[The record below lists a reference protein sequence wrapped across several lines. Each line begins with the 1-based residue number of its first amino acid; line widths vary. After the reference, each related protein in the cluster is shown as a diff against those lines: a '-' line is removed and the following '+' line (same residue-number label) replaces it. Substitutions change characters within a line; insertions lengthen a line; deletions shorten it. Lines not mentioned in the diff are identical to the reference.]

1 MRGKASAAAEGEV
14 GGHPNNIG
22 LARVLRDR
30 RKDSSPMAYIRPIYY
45 SAITVRSYRIE
56 HLSCST
62 KCTRIHDSEERREI
76 FSSTK
81 GRDPRGNFK
90 VFAIIYVDLILR
102 RERRETQNLLKTGKR
117 GLVLYAI
124 FQQYV
129 QLERGAFK
137 VVEKLFSRISAN
149 DIISNLNLE
158 RIEYLIFQH
167 DSRTIDLRLSEKSS
181 WSSWNKNLYVS

>member
-56 HLSCST
+56 HSVVFNQMHAN
-62 KCTRIHDSEERREI
+62 TRFGRTARNFFEHERK
-76 FSSTK
+76 SS
-81 GRDPRGNFK
+81 RGNFK

-181 WSSWNKNLYVS
+181 WSS